1 MQKEELLRDVAEKKS
16 KIEELE
22 GKVKDSNMQGSALSL
37 KVEQLTGR
45 ASNLE

>member
-22 GKVKDSNMQGSALSL
+22 GKVKDSNI
-37 KVEQLTGR
+37 
-45 ASNLE
+45 